1 MIRSPFDIPFPHGAE
16 HRQDR
21 HLPAAN
27 EDNPPR
33 MLLVDD
39 EPRALAS
46 LRALLHGAGFQ
57 LTVARNGSEALAYLS
72 TTRFDLV
79 LLDLHLPDIDG
90 HAVMDYLNA
99 ESHDASVIVISGKV
113 EIDAAIGAL
122 QRGAHD
128 YLRKPYS
135 REQLFNTIDNSLR
148 RRRLE
153 QTNRRVARRLENSER
168 MYRYLI
174 DASPDMIYTL
184 NRHACF
190 TFVNDRTCDMLG
202 YTRDELIGRHY
213 SLVVHEDD
221 RELANHAF
229 NERRADERAARNVA
243 LRLNS
248 RQQPDVAPD
257 SDPRTITISLNATG
271 MHLRRHDQG
280 QPEFVGTY
288 GIARDVTGHRLAEE
302 AIVHQAYH
310 DALTD
315 LPNRTLFKDRLGL
328 ALIQAKRKRSEL
340 AVMFIDLDRFK
351 LVNDTLG
358 HVKGD
363 ELLQQV
369 AGRLKGCLRKGDT
382 LARQGGDE
390 FTVVLP
396 ELRSRNDAL
405 TVAEKFLQHL
415 HMPFDLSGNEAYIS
429 ASIGI
434 AMSPDNGDTVDD
446 LLRNADIAMY
456 HVKAAGKRGH
466 AFFDPSMHD
475 DAHHKMVLEK
485 GLRKALER
493 GELEMYYQPQVDA
506 ATGRVIGAEA
516 LMRWNHPLRGV
527 IGAEEFLPLA
537 EETGLMLAISEW
549 MLGALC
555 RDLGHWNR
563 AGHTDVKL
571 SMNLSPQYLERN
583 DLVHRLHDTLIG
595 HGVDPGRI
603 EVEVT
608 ENICLG
614 NPERVAEQ
622 LAKLDAL
629 GVSVAI
635 DDFGTGFSSMAYL
648 HRFPVHTIKIDRSFV
663 REIRDAN
670 GHYPVVLAII
680 AISRGLNLK
689 LVAEGVETE
698 AQATYLRAHGC
709 ETMQGYLFY
718 RPLPLAEFVELLRTS
733 RREH

>member
-1 MIRSPFDIPFPHGAE
+1 MIRSPFDIVHHDGPASLDHRLPVADQAGA
-16 HRQDR
+16 
-21 HLPAAN
+21 
-27 EDNPPR
+27 PR
-33 MLLVDD
+33 ILLVDD

-46 LRALLHGAGFQ
+46 LQRLLNNAGYDP
-57 LTVARNGSEALAYLS
+57 TPAANGSEALAQLS
-72 TTRFDLV
+72 IARFDLV
-79 LLDLHLPDIDG
+79 LLDLHMPDIDG

-99 ESHDASVIVISGKV
+99 ESQDANVIVISGKV
-113 EIDAAIGAL
+113 DIDSAIGAL
-122 QRGAHD
+122 QRGALD

-135 REQLFNTIDNSLR
+135 REQLLNTIDNALR
-148 RRRLE
+148 RRQLE
-153 QTNRRVARRLENSER
+153 HANRRVARTLENSER

-184 NRHACF
+184 NRDGCF
-190 TFVNDRTCDMLG
+190 SFVNDRACDMLG
-202 YTRDELIGRHY
+202 YRREELIGRHY
-213 SLVVHEDD
+213 SLVVHEED
-221 RELANHAF
+221 RERANHAF
-229 NERRADERAARNVA
+229 NERRADDRAARNVA
-243 LRLNS
+243 LRLMC
-248 RQQPDVAPD
+248 RPPL
-257 SDPRTITISLNATG
+257 DPLPGSGADTVTISLNATG
-271 MHLRRHDQG
+271 MHLRRHDEG
-280 QPEFVGTY
+280 QAEFLGTY
-288 GIARDVTGHRLAEE
+288 GIARDVTGQRMAEE

-310 DALTD
+310 DALTN

-369 AGRLKGCLRKGDT
+369 ADRLKACLRKGDT

-396 ELRSRNDAL
+396 ELRSRNDAQF
-405 TVAEKFLQHL
+405 VAEKFLHNL
-415 HMPFDLSGNEAYIS
+415 EAPFDLDGHEAYIS

-434 AMSPDNGDTVDD
+434 AMSPETGDTVDE

-456 HVKAAGKRGH
+456 HVKASGKRGH
-466 AFFDPSMHD
+466 AFFDTSMQD
-475 DAHHKMVLEK
+475 DAHHKMVMGK
-485 GLRKALER
+485 SLRKALER

-506 ATGRVIGAEA
+506 ASGTIIGAEA

-527 IGAEEFLPLA
+527 LSADEFLPLA
-537 EETGLMLAISEW
+537 EENGLMLPMSEW

-555 RDLGHWNR
+555 HDIGFWSR
-563 AGHTDVKL
+563 AGYPDVKL
-571 SMNLSPQYLERN
+571 SMNLSPHYLERD
-583 DLVHRLHDTLIG
+583 DLVQRLHDTLVG
-595 HGVDPGRI
+595 NGVAPARI

-614 NPERVAEQ
+614 NPERAAEQ
-622 LAKLDAL
+622 LAKLDQL

-663 REIRDAN
+663 REIGDAD

-680 AISRGLNLK
+680 AITRGLNLK

-698 AQATYLRAHGC
+698 AQANYLRANGC
-709 ETMQGYLFY
+709 ETMQGYLFHH
-718 RPLPLAEFVELLRTS
+718 PLPLAAFVELLRTS
-733 RREH
+733 A